1 MSSRRRAEAA
11 GPRAPGLASVLALVA
26 LLAGAPAQAERAP
39 TTDAGLPLWE
49 LGLGVGALSLP
60 HYRGSDQSQQWLLP
74 VPYAVYRG
82 HILRADRDGARA
94 VLLETDR
101 LDFDLSAG
109 ASAPAKSRDNRAR
122 SGMPDLEPTV
132 DFGPNLNLTLGRG
145 AGWKLDLRLPV
156 TAVFTLGSDAR
167 AIGWAAAPNL
177 NLDLRVQG
185 WNIGLLAGP
194 LYGSRAYHAH
204 FYDVAPAY
212 ATAARPAYR
221 ARGGAAGWRF
231 TGALSRRFGD
241 AWLGA
246 FVRADS
252 LAGARFGDSPL
263 VRRRQHLSAG
273 LALSWILEVSD
284 ARVADQP

>member
-1 MSSRRRAEAA
+1 MSSRRRAE
-11 GPRAPGLASVLALVA
+11 RAPAVALGLLLAFGLAA
-26 LLAGAPAQAERAP
+26 APALAQRASAP
-39 TTDAGLPLWE
+39 AAGLPLWE
-49 LGLGVGALSLP
+49 LGLGAGALSLP

-82 HILRADRDGARA
+82 DILRADRDGARA
-94 VLLETDR
+94 VLLESER

-122 SGMPDLEPTV
+122 SGMPDLAPTV
-132 DFGPNLNLTLGRG
+132 EFGPNLNLTLARG

-156 TAVFTLGSDAR
+156 TASFTLGSDAR
-167 AIGWAAAPNL
+167 SIGWAAAPNL
-177 NLDLRVQG
+177 NLDLQRDG
-185 WNIGLLAGP
+185 WNVGLLAGP
-194 LYGSRAYHAH
+194 LFGSRAYHAY
-204 FYDVAPAY
+204 FYDVAPEY

-221 ARGGAAGWRF
+221 ARGGMAGWRV

-241 AWLGA
+241 LWLGA

-252 LAGARFGDSPL
+252 LAGARFDDSPL

-273 LALSWILEVSD
+273 LALSWIFKVSD
-284 ARVADQP
+284 ARVAEQP

>member
-1 MSSRRRAEAA
+1 MSSRRRAE
-11 GPRAPGLASVLALVA
+11 GAPGVALAGLMAPALALA
-26 LLAGAPAQAERAP
+26 LAPVPAQAQRASAP
-39 TTDAGLPLWE
+39 AAGLPLWE
-49 LGLGVGALSLP
+49 LGLGAGALSLP

-82 HILRADRDGARA
+82 DILRADRDGARA
-94 VLLETDR
+94 VLLETER
-101 LDFDLSAG
+101 IDFDLSAG

-132 DFGPNLNLTLGRG
+132 EFGPNLNLTLGRG

-167 AIGWAAAPNL
+167 HIGWAAAPNL
-177 NLDLRVQG
+177 NLDLRAQG

-194 LYGSRAYHAH
+194 LFGSRAYHAH
-204 FYDVAPAY
+204 FYEVAPEY
-212 ATAARPAYR
+212 AAATRPAYR
-221 ARGGAAGWRF
+221 ARGGMAGWRF
-231 TGALSRRFGD
+231 TGALSRRSGD
-241 AWLGA
+241 AWFGA

-252 LAGARFGDSPL
+252 LAGARFDDSPL

-273 LALSWILEVSD
+273 FALSWILKVSD

>member
-1 MSSRRRAEAA
+1 MSSLRRAETTR
-11 GPRAPGLASVLALVA
+11 PRAPALASVLALAA
-26 LLAGAPAQAERAP
+26 LLAGAPAQAGRTPAA
-39 TTDAGLPLWE
+39 DAGLPLWE
-49 LGLGVGALSLP
+49 LGVGVGALSLP

-82 HILRADRDGARA
+82 DILRADRDGARA

-194 LYGSRAYHAH
+194 LYGSRAYHAY
-204 FYDVAPAY
+204 FYDVAPEY
-212 ATAARPAYR
+212 ATAGRPAYR

-252 LAGARFGDSPL
+252 LDGARFGDSPL

-273 LALSWILEVSD
+273 LALSWILKVSD

>member
-1 MSSRRRAEAA
+1 MSSRRRAETA
-11 GPRAPGLASVLALVA
+11 GPRVPALASVLALAA
-26 LLAGAPAQAERAP
+26 LLAGAPVQAERAP
-39 TTDAGLPLWE
+39 AADAGLPLWE

-101 LDFDLSAG
+101 LDLDFSAG

-194 LYGSRAYHAH
+194 LYGSRAYHAY
-204 FYDVAPAY
+204 FYDVAPEY
-212 ATAARPAYR
+212 ATAGRPAYR

-241 AWLGA
+241 VWLGA

-273 LALSWILEVSD
+273 LALSWILKVSD